1 MNEIIKYNGFWNV
14 SGYTIRQIEDA
25 LDGQRTWDG
34 WKNNIIGR
42 YNNGTRTRLHETFSY
57 WNTQ

>member
-42 YNNGTRTRLHETFSY
+42 YNNRTKTRLHETFNH